1 MQFGKNHCRLTRAYS
16 VSTLRFYSKQITI
29 HRQTPALTTASYT
42 NANTSP
48 SPRQPTLR
56 PLTSSTSPAS
66 STFTSNQ
73 QATNYPTSIT
83 GEELPFISYTPSSNA
98 LYWDSRPVTV
108 IKRTLQITQALA
120 SFYLRGKAEGGKKA
134 TAADLQGRAE
144 LLRQILTDLG
154 PAFVKI
160 GQAVSSRPD
169 VVSPEYLEEL
179 EKLQDRIPPF
189 STEEAF
195 AVLEEELGAPPS
207 SIFSSISPSPAAAAS
222 LGQVYKGT
230 LASDGSEVAIKV
242 QRPGVATSIA
252 LDVYILRKLAKVVK
266 KARKLNSDLPALLD
280 EWALSLFKELDYR
293 VEAENG
299 ERFKELFGEMPGVYV
314 PAMKRELTT
323 KKVLVMEW
331 IEGERLRSAYAA
343 ASDKRR
349 EDSASSSSTTTAA
362 AANNGIYSGYTQEA
376 ALEDL
381 KMVEIGVVCSL
392 EQMLEVGFYHAD
404 PHPGNLLKTKDG
416 KLAYLDFGMMGSI
429 DVNIRQGL
437 IRATLH
443 LVNREYGALAEDFI
457 TLGMLPSDADREA
470 VVPALTAVFAQA
482 LKGGVNN
489 LSFGQLSTN
498 LGQTMYQFKFRIPS
512 YYSLLVR
519 SLATLEGIGLSAN
532 RDYKVLGAAYPW
544 IARRLIADTSP
555 ELRETLRSL
564 LYKGGRFNFNRMES
578 LITQAVR
585 PPGGSQNPQSET
597 RSGGD
602 ALALLLSPR
611 GEFVRNIM
619 VEELAK
625 GIDAAVR
632 LAADSTVYTVE
643 SGIKA
648 ASTTNNP
655 LSEAVLSLLRQYPKL
670 ADGTDKIQ
678 VDGIVQLGKALQS
691 ASTAGSNSGS
701 SGKNWFKEE
710 EEKGNGKGG
719 DGGGGGIGTL
729 MSMIE
734 SSAAIVAWFVRE
746 LEVLSP
752 EEREEALRIPP
763 LVGQAVSS
771 RALARFIK
779 LLASVSEDGKQ
790 AV

>member
-1 MQFGKNHCRLTRAYS
+1 M
-16 VSTLRFYSKQITI
+16 
-29 HRQTPALTTASYT
+29 
-42 NANTSP
+42 
-48 SPRQPTLR
+48 
-56 PLTSSTSPAS
+56 
-66 STFTSNQ
+66 
-73 QATNYPTSIT
+73 
-83 GEELPFISYTPSSNA
+83 
-98 LYWDSRPVTV
+98 
-108 IKRTLQITQALA
+108 
-120 SFYLRGKAEGGKKA
+120 
-134 TAADLQGRAE
+134 
-144 LLRQILTDLG
+144 RQILTDLG

-195 AVLEEELGAPPS
+195 VVLEQELGAPPS

-230 LASDGSEVAIKV
+230 LISDGSEVAIKV
-242 QRPGVATSIA
+242 QRPGVVTSIA
-252 LDVYILRKLAKVVK
+252 LDVYILRQLAKVVK

-280 EWALSLFKELDYR
+280 EWATSLFKELDYR

-314 PAMKRELTT
+314 PAMRRELTT

-349 EDSASSSSTTTAA
+349 EDSSSSS
-362 AANNGIYSGYTQEA
+362 AANDGAANSGYTKAA

-404 PHPGNLLKTKDG
+404 PHPGNLLRTKDG

-429 DVNIRQGL
+429 DANIRQGL

-457 TLGMLPSDADREA
+457 MLGMLPSDADREA
-470 VVPALTAVFAQA
+470 VVPALTAVFAEA

-532 RDYKVLGAAYPW
+532 KDYKVLGAAYPW

-585 PPGGSQNPQSET
+585 PPGSQNPQSET
-597 RSGGD
+597 YNNDNNNNKRIGGD
-602 ALALLLSPR
+602 ALGLLLSPR

-619 VEELAK
+619 IEELAK

-632 LAADSTVYTVE
+632 LAADSTVDTVE
-643 SGIKA
+643 SGILA
-648 ASTTNNP
+648 ASSSNSNL

-670 ADGTDKIQ
+670 ADGTDRIQ

-691 ASTAGSNSGS
+691 ATIAGSNGGG
-701 SGKNWFKEE
+701 GKNWFKEE
-710 EEKGNGKGG
+710 EERGKGG
-719 DGGGGGIGTL
+719 EGGGIGTL

-752 EEREEALRIPP
+752 EEREEALRIP
-763 LVGQAVSS
+763 LNVGQAVSS
-771 RALARFIK
+771 RALARLIK
-779 LLASVSEDGKQ
+779 LLASVSEDGNASKQ
-790 AV
+790 TV

>member
-1 MQFGKNHCRLTRAYS
+1 M
-16 VSTLRFYSKQITI
+16 
-29 HRQTPALTTASYT
+29 
-42 NANTSP
+42 
-48 SPRQPTLR
+48 
-56 PLTSSTSPAS
+56 
-66 STFTSNQ
+66 
-73 QATNYPTSIT
+73 
-83 GEELPFISYTPSSNA
+83 
-98 LYWDSRPVTV
+98 
-108 IKRTLQITQALA
+108 
-120 SFYLRGKAEGGKKA
+120 
-134 TAADLQGRAE
+134 
-144 LLRQILTDLG
+144 
-154 PAFVKI
+154 
-160 GQAVSSRPD
+160 SSRPD

-280 EWALSLFKELDYR
+280 EWAMSLFKELDYR

-349 EDSASSSSTTTAA
+349 EDSASSSSSSSAAAAAAA
-362 AANNGIYSGYTQEA
+362 AANIGTNNGYTKAA

-429 DVNIRQGL
+429 DANIRQGL

-532 RDYKVLGAAYPW
+532 KDYKVLGAAYPW

-585 PPGGSQNPQSET
+585 PPGSQNPQSDT

-632 LAADSTVYTVE
+632 LAADSTVDTVE

-655 LSEAVLSLLRQYPKL
+655 LSEAVLSVLRQYPKL
-670 ADGTDKIQ
+670 ADGTDRIQ

-691 ASTAGSNSGS
+691 ATIAGSNGGGGS

-710 EEKGNGKGG
+710 EEKGKGKGG
-719 DGGGGGIGTL
+719 EGGGGGGGIGTL

-734 SSAAIVAWFVRE
+734 SSVAIVAWFVRE
-746 LEVLSP
+746 LEVMSP
-752 EEREEALRIPP
+752 EEREEALRIP
-763 LVGQAVSS
+763 LNVGQAVSS
-771 RALARFIK
+771 RALARLIK